1 LDKGFI
7 IIDGLGTIEG
17 ELIGADVS
25 AFGELVFT
33 TSPSGYIK
41 SLTDPS
47 YKGQIL
53 VFSFPYIGA
62 YGTEE
67 KGESSRVMANGAIFS
82 HVPQLKKEELSKFL
96 KDQNVPGLIIE
107 NTRKIVDYIRKYG
120 NKLGAIGMT
129 DLIDPYKNNL
139 VDEALWENRKEGK
152 ADILVVDLGIK
163 GNILEFLNDLK
174 LDVIPYKE
182 FKNGIWE
189 NYKGIVISNGPG
201 DPSHEKL
208 KSFGIEIQNVIGKKP
223 ILGICLGHQLISL
236 YSGLETFKMKFGHRS
251 INHPV
256 LDLKTEKFGITTHN
270 HGFSVKFR
278 EGHNLD
284 LRFQSLNDGSVE
296 GLMGDKLLTVQFH
309 PEGGPGPRDELG
321 IFNDFRRMMGIEHK

>member
-1 LDKGFI
+1 MEKGFI

-25 AFGELVFT
+25 VFGELVFT

-62 YGTEE
+62 YGTDET
-67 KGESSRVMANGAIFS
+67 GESKKIMANGAIFS
-82 HVPQLKKEELSKFL
+82 HVPEYRKQELSRFL
-96 KDQNVPGLIIE
+96 KDQNVPGLIVE
-107 NTRKIVDYIRKYG
+107 NTRKIVDHIRKNG

-129 DLIDPYKNNL
+129 ELIDPYRSNL
-139 VDEALWENRKEGK
+139 VDEAIWISNKGRE
-152 ADILVVDLGIK
+152 ADVLVVDLGIK
-163 GNILEFLNDLK
+163 GNILEFLSDLK

-189 NYKGIVISNGPG
+189 KYKGIVVSNGPG
-201 DPSHEKL
+201 DPSHDAL
-208 KSFGIEIQNVIGKKP
+208 RDFGIELQGAMGKKP

-236 YSGLETFKMKFGHRS
+236 YSGLETYKMKFGHRS

-256 LDLKTEKFGITTHN
+256 LDLKTERFGITTHN
-270 HGFSVKFR
+270 HGFSVKFH

-296 GLMGDKLLTVQFH
+296 GLEGYKLLTVQFH

-321 IFNDFRRMMGIEHK
+321 IFNEFRRLMGIE